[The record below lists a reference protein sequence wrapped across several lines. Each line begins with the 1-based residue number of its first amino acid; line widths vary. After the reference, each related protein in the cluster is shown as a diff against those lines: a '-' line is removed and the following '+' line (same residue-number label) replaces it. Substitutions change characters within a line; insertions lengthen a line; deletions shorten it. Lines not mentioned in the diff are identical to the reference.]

1 MANEFYNKEKVET
14 LFNLLDS
21 KIVQR
26 TDPHRIAKKFNVK
39 RFHCNQEV
47 PVENMHPITA
57 FDRTDTYDN
66 SDGKLLYTSIT
77 VFCSFADTTN
87 NDPLICN
94 YPASIVNLQ
103 FAKSDL
109 MSTAD
114 IYSIYVDLFDDDP
127 AESSTA
133 KQVKSLV
140 YLNYAI
146 ENKEC
151 GFIMLPNEKDISK
164 FNEEAI
170 NCTIDDLLDIIISKI
185 LDADQGKES
194 VYKWQILEDTEKTV
208 G

>member
-1 MANEFYNKEKVET
+1 MPNKFYNKEKVET

-21 KIVQR
+21 KIVQK
-26 TDPHRIAKKFNVK
+26 TDVHMIAKKFNVK

-47 PVENMHPITA
+47 PVEDMHPITA

-77 VFCSFADTTN
+77 VFCSFADTN
-87 NDPLICN
+87 NDPLVCN

-114 IYSIYVDLFDDDP
+114 IYSIYVELFDYDP
-127 AESSTA
+127 AKSSTA
-133 KQVKSLV
+133 KLVKSLV

-170 NCTIDDLLDIIISKI
+170 NYTIDDLLDIVISKI
-185 LDADQGKES
+185 SDND
-194 VYKWQILEDTEKTV
+194 
-208 G
+208 

>member
-1 MANEFYNKEKVET
+1 MANKFYNKEKVET

-21 KIVQR
+21 EIVQR
-26 TDPHRIAKKFNVK
+26 TDVHRIAKKFNVK
-39 RFHCNQEV
+39 RFHSNQEMS
-47 PVENMHPITA
+47 VENMYPITA
-57 FDRTDTYDN
+57 FDRSDTYDN

-77 VFCSFADTTN
+77 VCCSFADTN
-87 NDPLICN
+87 NDPLVCN

-133 KQVKSLV
+133 KLVKSLV

-170 NCTIDDLLDIIISKI
+170 NYTIDDLLDIVISKI
-185 LDADQGKES
+185 SDND
-194 VYKWQILEDTEKTV
+194 
-208 G
+208 

>member
-1 MANEFYNKEKVET
+1 MPNKFYNKEKVET

-21 KIVQR
+21 KIVQK
-26 TDPHRIAKKFNVK
+26 TDVHMIAKKFNVK

-47 PVENMHPITA
+47 PVEDMHPITA

-77 VFCSFADTTN
+77 VFCSFADTN
-87 NDPLICN
+87 NDPLVCN

-170 NCTIDDLLDIIISKI
+170 NYTIDDILDIIISKI
-185 LDADQGKES
+185 SDND
-194 VYKWQILEDTEKTV
+194 
-208 G
+208 